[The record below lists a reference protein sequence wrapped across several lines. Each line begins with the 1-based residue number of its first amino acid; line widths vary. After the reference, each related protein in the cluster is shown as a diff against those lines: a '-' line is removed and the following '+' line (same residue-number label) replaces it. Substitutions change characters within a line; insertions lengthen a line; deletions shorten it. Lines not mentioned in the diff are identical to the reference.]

1 MKNDLLK
8 IINTYGVL
16 PQLKYFYSEVY
27 ELSEAIIN
35 AEDNRLIGISRK
47 PSELA
52 IEHIAEE
59 IADVTVMLKQLQ
71 YYYGIEDKDINDV
84 LTNVLNKELKKY
96 IQMICKEK
104 QREAS
109 SLCTYLSLEGGKN

>member
-35 AEDNRLIGISRK
+35 AENNRLIGISRK

-59 IADVTVMLKQLQ
+59 IADITVMLKQFQ
-71 YYYGIEDKDINDV
+71 YYYGIEDKDINDIMISKIDRQ
-84 LTNVLNKELKKY
+84 LNRIKENK
-96 IQMICKEK
+96 
-104 QREAS
+104 
-109 SLCTYLSLEGGKN
+109 

>member
-35 AEDNRLIGISRK
+35 AENYEPEKGDIFGKINCNVNTYV
-47 PSELA
+47 
-52 IEHIAEE
+52 EHIAEE
-59 IADVTVMLKQLQ
+59 IADVTVMLRQFQ
-71 YYYGIEDKDINDV
+71 YYYGREDKDINDIMISKIDRQ
-84 LTNVLNKELKKY
+84 LNRIKENK
-96 IQMICKEK
+96 
-104 QREAS
+104 
-109 SLCTYLSLEGGKN
+109 